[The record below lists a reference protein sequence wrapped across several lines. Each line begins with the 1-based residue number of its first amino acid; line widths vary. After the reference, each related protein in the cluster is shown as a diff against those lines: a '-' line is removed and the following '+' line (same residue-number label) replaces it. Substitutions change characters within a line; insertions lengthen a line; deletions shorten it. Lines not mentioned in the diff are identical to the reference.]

1 MNLYNGRNKIIKLF
15 ESKDITPFMYAYDA
29 KSDGVEESEQKFD
42 ERIGEIV
49 RLRRQKANDK
59 TDETGDEQLDT
70 TDMPDLETEESSE
83 QRRKQQGQGVRVLT
97 PKQMISRL
105 PIFLGQLRA
114 RNNSQKLKNEIR
126 QLLYSLYR

>member
-105 PIFLGQLRA
+105 PILLGQLRA